1 MSEDGKR
8 RYSSQLRAAQARQ
21 TRRQIV
27 DAAAALFAERGYG
40 GTTIDAVAQAA
51 GVSRKTVFTSVG
63 GKAELIKLA
72 YDFAIAGDD
81 EPVPMPER
89 PGIRALAAE
98 EDPARM
104 LAAYAA
110 MVADIGARIAPV
122 YVALQ
127 GAAQTDPEAR
137 ALFDGLQQQ
146 RLMAMRGPARLLC
159 DRGVLKQGL
168 SVDMAADILWMH
180 NDPSVYDKL
189 VRQRGWPVAQF
200 RDWLAAALQAQLLG
214 YA

>member
-1 MSEDGKR
+1 M
-8 RYSSQLRAAQARQ
+8 
-21 TRRQIV
+21 
-27 DAAAALFAERGYG
+27 DAAAALFAGRGYG

-63 GKAELIKLA
+63 GKVELIKLA
-72 YDFAIAGDD
+72 YDFAVAGDD

-89 PGIRALAAE
+89 PVIRALAAE

-110 MVADIGARIAPV
+110 LVADIGARIAPV
-122 YVALQ
+122 YAALQ
-127 GAAQTDPEAR
+127 GAAQTDSEAR

-146 RLMAMRGPARLLC
+146 RLMAMREPARMLGE
-159 DRGVLKQGL
+159 RGALRQGM
-168 SVDMAADILWMH
+168 SADMAADILWMH

-214 YA
+214 CA

>member
-1 MSEDGKR
+1 
-8 RYSSQLRAAQARQ
+8 
-21 TRRQIV
+21 V
-27 DAAAALFAERGYG
+27 HAAAALFAERGYG
-40 GTTIDAVAQAA
+40 GTTADAVAQAA

-89 PGIRALAAE
+89 PGIRALVAE
-98 EDPARM
+98 DDAARM

-110 MVADIGARIAPV
+110 MVADIGARIAP
-122 YVALQ
+122 
-127 GAAQTDPEAR
+127 
-137 ALFDGLQQQ
+137 
-146 RLMAMRGPARLLC
+146 
-159 DRGVLKQGL
+159 
-168 SVDMAADILWMH
+168 
-180 NDPSVYDKL
+180 VYDKL